1 MARRL
6 PIISAVLFALLLA
19 VLAASPT
26 AAAAPGAAFSASPTT
41 GIAPLSVS
49 FTDASSGSPT
59 GWAWYFGDEAYS
71 AANWTRQSDAV
82 AFGSRSYAASVALP
96 DGSIVMTG
104 GYIGGGT
111 NDVWRSTD
119 KGASWTRQ
127 VEHAPWAGR
136 SRHAAVCLPD
146 GSIVVMGGRD
156 SSNARLNDV
165 WRSTD
170 KGATWTRQTEHAQ
183 WAARDSHAAVA
194 LPDGSIV
201 LMGGTG
207 AAEYND
213 AWRSTD
219 RGATWTRQTASAGW
233 GVRYGLAAVCLPDG
247 RIAVTGGFHY
257 DSTLPQT
264 YSDLWISADRGVSW
278 TEQVPDTSVVYT
290 NFFYYGR
297 RYHGSAALPDGS
309 ILIVGGSGPGRMG
322 TWGWWDDVVRL
333 VDRGANWSIQ
343 RSTWQQRR
351 AHSCVALRDGDV
363 VVFGGETNANIN
375 PDQQNDAWRLET
387 ASSTARNPVHVYTK
401 AGSYD
406 AALRAYNDVGSASM
420 KWTAYI
426 NVTAVLA
433 VPGGTALPTDT
444 DGDGLY
450 DDVNGNGRKDFAD
463 VVLYFN
469 QMTWIAANEPV
480 AAFDYNGNGRVDF
493 ADVVWLFNHL

>member
-19 VLAASPT
+19 VLAVSPT
-26 AAAAPGAAFSASPTT
+26 AAAAPSAAFSASPTA

-49 FTDASSGSPT
+49 FTDGSNGSPT
-59 GWAWYFGDEAYS
+59 GWAWYFGDESYS

-82 AFGSRSYAASVALP
+82 AWTSRPYAASVALP

-104 GYIGGGT
+104 GGYSGM

-127 VEHAPWAGR
+127 VENAQWAAR

-156 SSNARLNDV
+156 STNARLNDV

-170 KGATWTRQTEHAQ
+170 KGVTWTKQTQTAG

-201 LMGGTG
+201 LLGGSG
-207 AAEYND
+207 ATEYND

-233 GVRYGLAAVCLPDG
+233 GVRYGLAAVVLPDG
-247 RIAVTGGFHY
+247 RIAVTGGRHS
-257 DSTLPQT
+257 DATLPISHT
-264 YSDLWISADRGVSW
+264 DLWVSSDRGITW
-278 TEQVPDTSVVYT
+278 IEQTPDPATGYVDF
-290 NFFYYGR
+290 FFYPR
-297 RYHGSAALPDGS
+297 WYHGSAALPDGS
-309 ILIVGGSGPGRMG
+309 ILIVGGTAPSKVPTG
-322 TWGWWDDVVRL
+322 GWNADVVRL
-333 VDRGANWSIQ
+333 VDRGATWAID
-343 RSTWQQRR
+343 RYDWQQRR
-351 AHSCVALRDGDV
+351 AHSCVALRDGSV

-375 PDQQNDAWRLET
+375 PDQQNDAWCLET
-387 ASSTARNPVHVYTK
+387 TSSTARNPVHVYTK
-401 AGSYD
+401 AGTYD
-406 AALRAYNDVGSASM
+406 AALRVYNDVGSASM
-420 KWTAYI
+420 KRTAYI

-433 VPGGTALPTDT
+433 VPPGTALPRDT
-444 DGDGLY
+444 DADGLY
-450 DDVNGNGRKDFAD
+450 DDVNGNGRADFAD
-463 VVLYFN
+463 VVLFFN

-480 AAFDYNGNGRVDF
+480 AAFDYNGNGRIDF
-493 ADVVWLFNHL
+493 ADVVWLFNNL